1 MHAILLLACVCDAD
15 TLGKGEERE
24 NDGEGSEGEG
34 KKERGEGAAQTPAT
48 GATCPLGY
56 VSGGALAPLQ
66 CRKRRECIRS
76 L

>member
-1 MHAILLLACVCDAD
+1 MHAILLLACVRDAD

-24 NDGEGSEGEG
+24 NDGEG

-48 GATCPLGY
+48 GATCPLRY